1 MLPIF
6 YKVDPPE
13 VRNQEGKFGEALTKH
28 ETKFKNKMEVQKW
41 RIALLKAGN
50 IGGWHCKK
58 EYAFYHYICYHKKNF
73 NVKQQLSSEVL
84 FLKI

>member
-6 YKVDPPE
+6 YKVDPSE
-13 VRNQEGKFGEALTKH
+13 VRNHEGKFGEALTKH

-50 IGGWHCKK
+50 LGGWHCKK
-58 EYAFYHYICYHKKNF
+58 EYAFYHYFCYHQK
-73 NVKQQLSSEVL
+73 VL
-84 FLKI
+84 MLNHNSQAKSYFLKI